1 MEIIYEFLIQPWQE
15 KLSSY
20 FTHHLWTGTLKI
32 KYVKQ
37 GGSCPTFP
45 MGKTQGIQ
53 SFEIYSNTF
62 ESSSFPLAIKC
73 LHKESTHK
81 RWREEKMLHIL
92 CCAYFLCDI
101 MLTLFYSVPTY
112 FYLPFKQISADF
124 CLQKWKVI
132 HDRTMTQKI
141 IVFWS

>member
-92 CCAYFLCDI
+92 CCAYFLCGI
-101 MLTLFYSVPTY
+101 MLTLFLLGAHIFLFTIQANICRLLSPKMKSYP
-112 FYLPFKQISADF
+112 
-124 CLQKWKVI
+124 W
-132 HDRTMTQKI
+132 
-141 IVFWS
+141 